1 LHTAPNRD
9 IYASQGPAL
18 SSDCPEAHILPAEMH
33 GQRLV
38 EPKHPELAHRDPAD
52 AGPDIRID
60 DIRIDALAGL
70 SCFKRRAD
78 SAARRRAS
86 PRRIAAA

>member
-60 DIRIDALAGL
+60 ALAGL
-70 SCFKRRAD
+70 SRFKRRAD